1 MHLTAIRNIL
11 LEIGEQVEGNLIC
24 DIHPDNLQTH
34 TNHAK
39 IHNLQHVAKR
49 KKRICEIGVN
59 AGHSLLLMLEV
70 NPDAEYVLFDIGTH
84 TYTRPCVEYIQSQ
97 FPNTSIRILYGDS
110 KQTLPK
116 CKGEFDLIHVDG
128 GHDMPEVTS
137 DYKEAM
143 RLISAECPIV
153 FDDYSNY
160 VHIQTFLDEK
170 LHTGEIRPF
179 VDTRLTPTNQHLV
192 FTNPSKVLSLSS

>member
-1 MHLTAIRNIL
+1 MQAIRDIL
-11 LEIGEQVEGNLIC
+11 LRVGEQVEGNLVC
-24 DIHPDNLQTH
+24 DIHPDNVLVD
-34 TNHAK
+34 TNSRK
-39 IHNLQHVAKR
+39 IHNLQHVAKG

-70 NPDAEYVLFDIGTH
+70 NPTADYVLFDIGTH
-84 TYTRPCVEYIQSQ
+84 AYTRPCVEYIQTQ

-116 CKGEFDLIHVDG
+116 CNGEFDLIHVDG

-137 DYKEAM
+137 DYIQAM
-143 RLISAECPIV
+143 RLIAPDCPIV

-160 VHIQTFLDEK
+160 SHIQRFLDEK
-170 LHTGEIRPF
+170 IQAGDIR
-179 VDTRLTPTNQHLV
+179 VYQDSSLQSTNQHLL
-192 FTNPSKVLSLSS
+192 FTNPRKA